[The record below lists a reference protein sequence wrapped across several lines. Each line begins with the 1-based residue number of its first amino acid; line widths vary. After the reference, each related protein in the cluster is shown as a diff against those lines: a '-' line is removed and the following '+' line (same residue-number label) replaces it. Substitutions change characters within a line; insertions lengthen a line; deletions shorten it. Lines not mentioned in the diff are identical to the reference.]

1 MPYLQTIATAFHGPR
16 RGSAPW
22 PTKHTFS
29 TMMPSQKQGGLV
41 VAITIRN
48 VPVHVRD
55 EIARRAKL
63 RSQSTGQY
71 VRELLSDHAG
81 KPDKAEVL
89 ARIEKRAEAIGDIDV
104 MSYIKR
110 SKSGR
115 Y

>member
-1 MPYLQTIATAFHGPR
+1 
-16 RGSAPW
+16 
-22 PTKHTFS
+22 
-29 TMMPSQKQGGLV
+29 MMLSQKQGGLV
-41 VAITIRN
+41 VTITIRI

-63 RSQSTGQY
+63 RGQSTGQY

>member
-1 MPYLQTIATAFHGPR
+1 MVT
-16 RGSAPW
+16 
-22 PTKHTFS
+22 
-29 TMMPSQKQGGLV
+29 
-41 VAITIRN
+41 ITIRN

-104 MSYIKR
+104 MFFLQR
-110 SKSGR
+110 SDEGR